1 MAPLVS
7 VDPSSDIKR
16 LLAKPIE
23 RMSPEEM
30 VRARAAIVEM
40 EQELERKREQ
50 AKAADPFWFF
60 EPSDGKVTP
69 EGMALL
75 KRHLKEEDIPQ
86 RFDSQI
92 DALKSESPICAVS
105 GGNQAG
111 KTNVVCIKR
120 LIKAIGEVPNALKGI
135 FPMHTIP
142 KKEPRRYRVVAED
155 FSNGLLKNMIPT
167 YQKWVPRDYLI
178 GRSWEKSWSAQANTL
193 TLVHPQRRTVVSTIE
208 FMSNAQD
215 VMSHQGPPLDGVDF
229 DEEPRH
235 EIYKENLV
243 RMTTAERFDMQ
254 FGMTPTHGMS
264 WTYDS
269 IFSKSEDDSGNSID
283 WFKLASVTNR
293 KANLMVV
300 EEIIKG
306 LDDYNEIKMRLLGE
320 FVSLSGLIYGSL
332 FNSKLH
338 VIDPFDVS
346 GDNFVVYRGIDP
358 HSAKPTFCVEVAVD
372 REGTEYACGLYSKA
386 ADTEIVKAD
395 LAQRAKD
402 RKYRL
407 GKTVC
412 DRSADSDN
420 HALGDRNIFY
430 ELSTG
435 QNAVP
440 AMDKSEKYKGS
451 IDAGVDQI
459 KKKLRV
465 NEHTGKPSLFIF
477 NTPEMRPLI
486 HAFKT
491 MERETYQNEKDKGMK
506 DKIKEGP
513 HDAHAAFRYPHQ
525 IQMNWF
531 PPVQSVPEPEY
542 VNETVGY

>member
-1 MAPLVS
+1 MAASLA
-7 VDPSSDIKR
+7 VDPGADIKR
-16 LLAKPIE
+16 LLKKPVHL
-23 RMSPEEM
+23 MSPEEKL
-30 VRARAAIVEM
+30 RAQAAIIEM
-40 EQELERKREQ
+40 ENELLRKLEE
-50 AKAADPFWFF
+50 AKASDPFWFF
-60 EPSDGKVTP
+60 EPSDGTVTQ

-75 KRHLKEEDIPQ
+75 RRHLKEEDIPQ

-92 DALKSESPICAVS
+92 DALKSQSPICAVS

-120 LIKAIGEVPNALKGI
+120 LIKATGAVPKALEGV

-142 KKEPRRYRVVAED
+142 KKTPRRYRVVAED

-167 YQKWVPRDYLI
+167 YQKWVPREYLI
-178 GRSWEKSWSAQANTL
+178 GGAWDKSWSAQANTL
-193 TLVHPQRRTVVSTIE
+193 TLIDPKKRSVISTIE

-332 FNSKLH
+332 FNPKLH
-338 VIDPFDVS
+338 LIEPFSVK
-346 GDNFVVYRGIDP
+346 GDDYVVYRGLDP

-372 REGTEYACGLYSKA
+372 REGNEYACGLYQKA
-386 ADTEIVKAD
+386 DDTSVIKAD
-395 LAQRAKD
+395 LRKRAEE
-402 RKYRL
+402 RGYRL

-412 DRSADSDN
+412 DRSANSDN

-430 ELSTG
+430 ELGTG
-435 QNAVP
+435 ENAIP
-440 AMDKSEKYKGS
+440 ALNLSEKYKGS

-459 KKKLRV
+459 KQKLKI
-465 NEHTGKPSLFIF
+465 NPITGRPRMFIF

-486 HAFKT
+486 QAFKT

-525 IQMNWF
+525 MQMNWF
-531 PPVQSVPEPEY
+531 PAMQHVPEPEF
-542 VNETVGY
+542 VNERTGW

>member
-1 MAPLVS
+1 MSKPVS
-7 VDPSSDIKR
+7 RMTPEEKVR
-16 LLAKPIE
+16 ALALIDDMEKEALEKIE
-23 RMSPEEM
+23 R
-30 VRARAAIVEM
+30 
-40 EQELERKREQ
+40 
-50 AKAADPFWFF
+50 AKASDPFWFF
-60 EPSDGKVTP
+60 QPSDGTVT
-69 EGMALL
+69 EAGMALL
-75 KRHLKEEDIPQ
+75 RKHLKPEDIPQ

-92 DALKSESPICAVS
+92 DALKSEAPICAVS
-105 GGNQAG
+105 GGNQGG
-111 KTNVVCIKR
+111 KSAVVCIKR
-120 LIKAIGEVPNALKGI
+120 LIKATGAVPDALKGI

-142 KKEPRRYRVVAED
+142 KKTQRRYRVVAED
-155 FSNGLLKNMIPT
+155 FANGLLKNMIPT

-178 GRSWEKSWSAQANTL
+178 DKDWSKSWSAQANTL
-193 TLVHPQRRTVVSTIE
+193 TLIDPKTKNLISRIE

-254 FGMTPTHGMS
+254 FGMTPTHGLS

-269 IFSKSEDDSGNSID
+269 IFSKSSDDSGNSID
-283 WFKLASVTNR
+283 WFKISSVTNP

-300 EEIIKG
+300 DEILKG

-332 FNSKLH
+332 FNTKLH
-338 VIDPFDVS
+338 LIEPFDVR
-346 GDNFVVYRGIDP
+346 GEKYVVYRGMDP
-358 HSAKPTFCVEVAVD
+358 HSSKPTFCVEIAVD
-372 REGTEYACGLYSKA
+372 RDENEYACGLYQKA
-386 ADTEIVKAD
+386 ADTEIIKDD

-402 RKYRL
+402 RGYRL

-412 DRSADSDN
+412 DRSSDSDN

-430 ELSTG
+430 ELGTG
-435 QNAVP
+435 KNAIP
-440 AMDKSEKYKGS
+440 ALDKSEKYKGS

-465 NEHTGKPSLFIF
+465 NEVTKKPKLFIF
-477 NTPEMRPLI
+477 NTPEMKPLVQ
-486 HAFKT
+486 AFKT

-525 IQMNWF
+525 VQMNWF
-531 PPVQSVPEPEY
+531 PPVQSVPEY
-542 VNETVGY
+542 DVVNENVGY

>member
-1 MAPLVS
+1 MGPSIA
-7 VDPSSDIKR
+7 VDPGADIKR
-16 LLAKPIE
+16 LLRKPVKF
-23 RMSPEEM
+23 MSEEEK
-30 VRARAAIVEM
+30 ARAHAAMLEM
-40 EQELERKREQ
+40 ENELLRKLEE
-50 AKAADPFWFF
+50 AKAADPFWYF
-60 EPSDGKVTP
+60 EPSDGTVTA
-69 EGMALL
+69 EGRALL

-120 LIKAIGEVPNALKGI
+120 LIKATGAVPKALEGL

-142 KKEPRRYRVVAED
+142 KKTPRRYRVVAED

-167 YQKWVPRDYLI
+167 YQKWVPREYLI
-178 GRSWEKSWSAQANTL
+178 GGVWDKSWSAQANTL
-193 TLVHPQRRTVVSTIE
+193 TLIDPKKRSVISTIE

-332 FNSKLH
+332 YNAKIH
-338 VIDPFDVS
+338 KIPAFDVS
-346 GDNFVVYRGIDP
+346 GDNYVIYRGLDP
-358 HSAKPTFCVEVAVD
+358 HTAKDTYCVEIAVD
-372 REGTEYACGLYSKA
+372 REGNEYACGLYHKA
-386 ADTEIVKAD
+386 ADTSVIKKD
-395 LAQRAKD
+395 LADRAKD

-407 GKTVC
+407 GKSTC

-420 HALGDRNIFY
+420 HVLGDRNIFN
-430 ELSTG
+430 ELGTG
-435 QNAVP
+435 ENAMP
-440 AMDKSEKYKGS
+440 ALFKSEKYKGS

-465 NEHTGKPSLFIF
+465 NEATGKPSLFIF
-477 NTPEMRPLI
+477 DTPEMKPLE

-491 MERETYQNEKDKGMK
+491 MEREAHQNEKDKGMK

-525 IQMNWF
+525 SQMNWF
-531 PPVQSVPEPEY
+531 PPVQNVPEPEF
-542 VNETVGY
+542 VNENLGY